1 MRLRAIIG
9 AQKEDGRPYY
19 RRGSVLAVLLVIAA
33 AGVFLA
39 LLPGMASGQRVTVAQ
54 CSTGP
59 IRLAAGAAAPG
70 VGDRVELSVANTGH
84 EEIVV
89 ELLILRPTGTVIA
102 QGLFDLL
109 PGFNEIEEV
118 SAEVSQSIS
127 VRGVVRIL
135 GGAKNFDTVLPT
147 LVRRS
152 QAVDSPFEIR
162 SQANAV
168 LEHCQTF

>member
-9 AQKEDGRPYY
+9 AQKEDGRSYY
-19 RRGSVLAVLLVIAA
+19 RRGSVLVVLIVMTA

-39 LLPGMASGQRVTVAQ
+39 LYPGMALGQRVTVAQ

-59 IRLAAGAAAPG
+59 LSLSAGASFEDVP
-70 VGDRVELSVANTGH
+70 DRVELAVANTGH
-84 EEIVV
+84 EFLTV
-89 ELLILRPTGTVIA
+89 ELSILRPTGSVLV
-102 QGLFDLL
+102 QGLFIIQPGWIEDVTAEIGVAL
-109 PGFNEIEEV
+109 P
-118 SAEVSQSIS
+118 

-147 LVRRS
+147 LVRRT